1 MTLTTP
7 SHTCSNYH
15 YGNRDAWRQCC
26 VHAARTAL
34 ALAQKV
40 AITYSHPAADDF
52 KMQWE
57 RLTDSERASL
67 GSRDWNYR
75 SILKLEF

>member
-1 MTLTTP
+1 MTLTMP
-7 SHTCSNYH
+7 IHTCSNYH

-67 GSRDWNYR
+67 GSRSWNYR
-75 SILKLEF
+75 DVLKLSF